1 MNASTHSFTCWFI
14 HTIHRVSA
22 VYLQNR
28 FPLESGVT
36 DMVLKYKGTINRQGR
51 KNILDGMSD
60 IRKINYALG
69 CGVNFVSLRRAF
81 LKGD

>member
-1 MNASTHSFTCWFI
+1 
-14 HTIHRVSA
+14 
-22 VYLQNR
+22 
-28 FPLESGVT
+28 
-36 DMVLKYKGTINRQGR
+36 MVLKYKGTINRQDR

-81 LKGD
+81 LKGDW